1 MTSAARDRTGTRSKR
16 TQGDALSRGRGSRRA
31 AAAEQGAV
39 LRLVDIEQP
48 PPAKVRRLPELG
60 RTEGFAF
67 EIEDI
72 SPCDLPVQ
80 EYVLPWL
87 RPWLSADP
95 HDKAVFVAK
104 VTFRTGAGRLE
115 TVPEVRVGA
124 SVVTAAGQ
132 IRLALREASRQIR
145 VFPAAGTPATI
156 SGLLYF
162 VGTLPLD
169 LTADRYVHTME
180 LAATVRLD
188 GRAYVVRRSAGP
200 ETSVISGG
208 LFVRRSAWEWWQ
220 YVREAKVLNGA
231 LPLDGQLCLELLNG
245 SDQVRGLEVRR
256 TRIVAAAA
264 AAGTALLF
272 HQASFTES
280 TEPVSPPWDV
290 AGRSFKRLRFAA
302 SSEEPRV
309 AKALALVGLYD
320 PATATLSPCAVPL
333 VDPSWPVAEQDLRVS
348 CTYPGGA
355 PVALASSS
363 RPIALPVRL
372 FGESVFGPTNAVLRI
387 KNDQPRP
394 VRLLSVQE
402 AHILESDHP
411 PGMIERL
418 GQRFGSVRLTPS
430 FAYGQECPI
439 LAPGEEMD
447 FSVSMSIP
455 TAEYGTFM
463 TFVMITAQVDDVP
476 GAASMLVP
484 ITRTNVLVP

>member
-1 MTSAARDRTGTRSKR
+1 MTSARRGGTGTRSKR
-16 TQGDALSRGRGSRRA
+16 TRGDAPSSGRA
-31 AAAEQGAV
+31 AAAERGAV
-39 LRLVDIEQP
+39 LRLVDIEPP
-48 PPAKVRRLPELG
+48 PPAKARRLPELG
-60 RTEGFAF
+60 RTGGLAV

-72 SPCDLPVQ
+72 SPRYLPVQ

-115 TVPEVRVGA
+115 TMPEVRVRA

-132 IRLALREASRQIR
+132 VRLALREASRQIR

-156 SGLLYF
+156 SGVLYF

-169 LTADRYVHTME
+169 LATDRYEHTME
-180 LAATVRLD
+180 LEATVRLD
-188 GRAYVVRRSAGP
+188 GRSYVVRRSAGP
-200 ETSVISGG
+200 EKSFISGG

-220 YVREAKVLNGA
+220 YVREPKVLNGA
-231 LPLDGQLCLELLNG
+231 LPLDGQPCLELLNESG
-245 SDQVRGLEVRR
+245 EVKGLEVRR
-256 TRIVAAAA
+256 TRIVAPAVS
-264 AAGTALLF
+264 AGTALFF

-280 TEPVSPPWDV
+280 TEPASPPWEV
-290 AGRSFKRLRFAA
+290 AGRSFKRLRFSA
-302 SSEEPRV
+302 SSEEARV

-320 PATATLSPCAVPL
+320 PALASLSPCAVPL
-333 VDPSWPVAEQDLRVS
+333 VDPSWPAAEQDLRVS
-348 CTYPGGA
+348 CIHPGA
-355 PVALASSS
+355 VPVAVASSS
-363 RPIALPVRL
+363 RPIAAPVRL
-372 FGESVFGPTNAVLRI
+372 FGESVFGPTSAVLRI

-402 AHILESDHP
+402 AHIVEGDHP
-411 PGMIERL
+411 LGVIERL
-418 GQRFGSVRLTPS
+418 GQRFGSARLTPS
-430 FAYGQECPI
+430 FVYGQECPV

-447 FSVSMSIP
+447 FSVGMSISA
-455 TAEYGTFM
+455 TEYGTFI

-484 ITRTNVLVP
+484 ITCTNVLVP